1 MVPVANGAMLTG
13 EDGMTHQL
21 VSRQTLERDGL
32 AHVEAG
38 AHHHAVAEGLGVRAL
53 LQLVG

>member
-1 MVPVANGAMLTG
+1 MVPVAYGAVLTG

-38 AHHHAVAEGLGVRAL
+38 SHHHAVAERLGVRAL